1 MWLMAAPAPQMGEEG
16 RQRSLS
22 SLAGWRLFLWERWP
36 ELGRHS
42 LLRQGY
48 LLVGAAQRQIE
59 VAKVSEQPLALGK
72 LTSVNSGGKVVG
84 AFLQVCELGQAFWR
98 RLGGTGGPTTSS
110 PSQPP
115 QD

>member
-48 LLVGAAQRQIE
+48 LAR
-59 VAKVSEQPLALGK
+59 
-72 LTSVNSGGKVVG
+72 GGCPK
-84 AFLQVCELGQAFWR
+84 ANR
-98 RLGGTGGPTTSS
+98 GGEGERTAPRTGETDLREFRGEGCRGIP
-110 PSQPP
+110 PSL
-115 QD
+115 